1 MIDYETNEL
10 PDALKSAR
18 YFQSFEL
25 NGCWHEL
32 GIVNSSTHL
41 DGKFL
46 QAVLADADPG
56 VAVVAVSVEP
66 QGPDADDGL
75 AFSVWQH
82 VARVGRASLDVWRQK

>member
-1 MIDYETNEL
+1 MEAGIRLD
-10 PDALKSAR
+10 
-18 YFQSFEL
+18 
-25 NGCWHEL
+25 
-32 GIVNSSTHL
+32 IVNSSTHL

-82 VARVGRASLDVWRQK
+82 VARVGRASLNVWRQK